1 MWAGRY
7 HPPPMRISRK
17 LAALAAFFVTA
28 IAVSAC
34 GGSSVPGNSV
44 ASMAGNPIT
53 LDAVNHWM
61 YVAAKGQANQAAQQG
76 QQEPVIVA
84 NDPPKFESCIKQ
96 VREQIPSYASYP
108 ASELQKDCQQVFNQ
122 YSTEVMSFLIE
133 GYWYQAQAYKEG
145 IKYTQADLMKDFAKA
160 KKSGFPTEAQF
171 QAYLKSSGET
181 QQDVLFQIRVNRM
194 YSKLLKKYEKPATE
208 AQIAAYFKAHQS
220 QFGTQASRD
229 LHLVRTKTQADA
241 QAALNALNSGQS
253 WDQVANH
260 YSEDASAK
268 QTGGLL
274 TGITPNEE
282 EAAVNTAI
290 FSSSL
295 NKVVGPIKGLFGWYV
310 LEVTKE
316 TPATHESL
324 AKAKATIK
332 AALASTSQQAAATK
346 VNALVKKNWKSQ
358 TTCNKPYSVALCSN
372 YVAPKTTT
380 TATTT
385 PTTSTTQTGTV
396 TAANTAT
403 ATTTTPAASTGAAT
417 TTTAG

>member
-17 LAALAAFFVTA
+17 LAALAAFFVIA

-34 GGSSVPGNSV
+34 GGSSIPGNSV
-44 ASMAGNPIT
+44 AAMAGNPIT

-76 QQEPVIVA
+76 QNEPVIVA

-96 VREQIPSYASYP
+96 IRTQIPSYATYP
-108 ASELQKDCQQVFNQ
+108 TSQLKTDCQEVFNQ
-122 YSTEVMSFLIE
+122 YSSEVMAFLIE

-145 IKYTQADLMKDFAKA
+145 IKYTNADLMKDFAKA
-160 KKSGFPTEAQF
+160 KKSEFPTDAEF

-181 QQDVLFQIRVNRM
+181 QQDVLFQIRVNQM
-194 YSKLLKKYEKPATE
+194 YSKLLKKYEKPVTE
-208 AQIAAYFKAHQS
+208 AQIAAYFNAHQS

-241 QAALNALNSGQS
+241 QAALSALNSGQS
-253 WDQVANH
+253 WDQVASQ

-268 QTGGLL
+268 TTGGML

-282 EAAVNTAI
+282 EAAVNKAI
-290 FSSSL
+290 FSSPL
-295 NKVVGPIKGLFGWYV
+295 NKVVGPVKGLFGWYV

-332 AALASTSQQAAATK
+332 TTLTSTAQQAAEAK

-358 TTCNKPYSVALCSN
+358 TNCNKTYSVDLCAN
-372 YVAPKTTT
+372 YVKPNTTT
-380 TATTT
+380 TAATT

-396 TAANTAT
+396 TAADTGTA
-403 ATTTTPAASTGAAT
+403 TGAAT